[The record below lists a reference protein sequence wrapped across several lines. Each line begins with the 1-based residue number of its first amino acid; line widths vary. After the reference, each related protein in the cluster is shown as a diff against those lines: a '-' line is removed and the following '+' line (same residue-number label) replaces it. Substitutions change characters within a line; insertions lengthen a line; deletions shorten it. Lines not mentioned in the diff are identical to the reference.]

1 MALQQL
7 DLFGNPIPQQT
18 SKAKPKQMH
27 EDAVASLQ
35 EVANKPQVPLQKV
48 ETVYE
53 SLVKRK
59 RGRPRKTTEKA
70 VAPKVNAKRGRK
82 PYSEVFVKVDLTN
95 VPEDEKLKEK
105 LYHPIG
111 EVAAWFG
118 ITISQLRAWENEFDI
133 LQPRKNKKGD
143 RLFRFED
150 IQNLKTIY
158 YLLRNKKLGIEAA
171 KDYLKANRHKTDTQV
186 QLKESLLNFKTFL
199 LEIKAGL

>member
-7 DLFGNPIPQQT
+7 DLFGNPIPQQV
-18 SKAKPKQMH
+18 PKTKVKQVR
-27 EDAVASLQ
+27 EVPAVP
-35 EVANKPQVPLQKV
+35 EKETPVKNEEPRPRV
-48 ETVYE
+48 ETVYD
-53 SLVKRK
+53 SIVKRK
-59 RGRPRKTTEKA
+59 RGRPRKTTKDA
-70 VAPKVNAKRGRK
+70 IPKVKAKRGRK
-82 PYSEVFVKVDLTN
+82 PYNEVFVKVDLTN
-95 VPEDEKLKEK
+95 VPEDDILKEK

-111 EVAAWFG
+111 EVARWFG

>member
-82 PYSEVFVKVDLTN
+82 PYL
-95 VPEDEKLKEK
+95 
-105 LYHPIG
+105 
-111 EVAAWFG
+111 
-118 ITISQLRAWENEFDI
+118 
-133 LQPRKNKKGD
+133 
-143 RLFRFED
+143 
-150 IQNLKTIY
+150 
-158 YLLRNKKLGIEAA
+158 
-171 KDYLKANRHKTDTQV
+171 
-186 QLKESLLNFKTFL
+186 SL
-199 LEIKAGL
+199 IHI